1 MRGLRDAMKIDL
13 DKVRELIAMLEESTL
28 TELEIKTEDQR
39 VRLSKA
45 GPSFA
50 PVAAAAPAAAPS
62 ATVPTG
68 SEPAAD
74 EGTFVTSPFVG
85 TFYRSPS
92 PDSEPFVKVGDQV
105 SPGQTLCIVE
115 AMKLMNE
122 IESEIEGKIVEILV
136 ENGKP
141 VEFGDRLF
149 RVEA

>member
-1 MRGLRDAMKIDL
+1 MNIDL
-13 DKVRELIAMLEESTL
+13 DKLRELIAMLEDSSL
-28 TELEIKTEDQR
+28 TELEIKTEDER
-39 VRLSKA
+39 IRLSKA
-45 GPSFA
+45 ATAQAFA
-50 PVAAAAPAAAPS
+50 PVAVPHPAATAGPG
-62 ATVPTG
+62 AQG
-68 SEPAAD
+68 AGQAEPAAD

-105 SPGQTLCIVE
+105 HVGQTLCIVE

-122 IESEIEGKIVEILV
+122 IEAEIEGKIVEILI

-149 RVEA
+149 RVES

>member
-1 MRGLRDAMKIDL
+1 MNIDL
-13 DKVRELIAMLEESTL
+13 DKLRELIAMLEESSL
-28 TELEIKTEDQR
+28 TELEIKTEDER
-39 VRLSKA
+39 IRLSKA
-45 GPSFA
+45 ATGQVFA
-50 PVAAAAPAAAPS
+50 PVAAPHLASAASAGAP
-62 ATVPTG
+62 VGGKP
-68 SEPAAD
+68 EPAAD

-105 SPGQTLCIVE
+105 HVGQTLCIVE

-122 IESEIEGKIVEILV
+122 IEAEIEGKIVEILV

-149 RVEA
+149 RVES